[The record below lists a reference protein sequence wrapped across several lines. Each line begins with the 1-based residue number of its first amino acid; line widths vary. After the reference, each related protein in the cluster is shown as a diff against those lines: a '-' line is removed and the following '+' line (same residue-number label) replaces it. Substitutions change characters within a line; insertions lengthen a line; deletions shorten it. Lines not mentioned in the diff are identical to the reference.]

1 MDQLEHSYFILQ
13 MVEVSLHLDL
23 QPFEICASK
32 YLLGKVY
39 AALKVP
45 FLLCWHLEINKLS
58 YSLQGVF
65 PLQQVNF
72 TFSYHL
78 NWLWLFYSIRVSFK
92 SMTEIEHFALRT
104 GVSSLDAVIT
114 LLQIHLLLLLQN
126 VMIIPYNHQYAF
138 TLILVQVGNGWASQF
153 HQWLLSWLI
162 LWVWKISDHG
172 AASQVFLNWDMG
184 LQRF

>member
-114 LLQIHLLLLLQN
+114 FTTDTSITAVTKCYDHSLQSS
-126 VMIIPYNHQYAF
+126 VC
-138 TLILVQVGNGWASQF
+138 F
-153 HQWLLSWLI
+153 HSNL
-162 LWVWKISDHG
+162 G
-172 AASQVFLNWDMG
+172 TG
-184 LQRF
+184 R